1 MIDSDVFHL
10 RLSNL
15 EIQAERILDP
25 SIKGRSLAVISSHN
39 QDGIILSLSKEAL
52 SEGLKKGMRVFK
64 ARKMSASTLFTLQ
77 CVSL

>member
-1 MIDSDVFHL
+1 MIGSDVFHL

-39 QDGIILSLSKEAL
+39 QMESFYLYL
-52 SEGLKKGMRVFK
+52 
-64 ARKMSASTLFTLQ
+64 RKL
-77 CVSL
+77 